1 MTLQQG
7 GVGGAPPPAAPVA
20 AAPRTATGAR
30 TADAATLESRKPS
43 GLASRVVFIA
53 GLLVATVLFLFP
65 FIWLI
70 SASLKTRQDVFSGD
84 LIRLPLHFE
93 NYPAVFTVAPVANW
107 FVNSVIV
114 GLLAAVTV
122 TITSALVA
130 FAFAYF
136 RFPGR
141 NILFGLVL
149 ASMMLPGAVLMIP
162 NFMIWNALGQVNSP
176 LFTPLWAGNLFGSA
190 FYIFLLRQF
199 FLGLPRE
206 VFEAARVDG
215 ASYPRMFWSIAA
227 PLTKAALIV
236 VFIFELKASWTDLVK
251 PLIFMR
257 DTALFTLPRGL
268 QSLVARFDPTTGGQ
282 GEFHLVMAAS
292 VIVTLPMI
300 VVFFLAQRYFIE
312 GIATTGSKG

>member
-7 GVGGAPPPAAPVA
+7 GVGGAPPAAPLAATARPAAQTA
-20 AAPRTATGAR
+20 AEAQRR
-30 TADAATLESRKPS
+30 PS
-43 GLASRVVFIA
+43 GLVARIVFLA
-53 GLLVATVLFLFP
+53 GLSFATLLFVFP
-65 FIWLI
+65 FIWLV

-84 LIRLPLHFE
+84 LFRFPLHVE
-93 NYPAVFTVAPVANW
+93 NYATVFTIAPVASW

-114 GLLAAVTV
+114 GILAAATV
-122 TITSALVA
+122 TISSALVA

-141 NILFGLVL
+141 NILFGFVL

-162 NFMIWNALGQVNSP
+162 NFLIWNALGQVNSP
-176 LFTPLWAGNLFGSA
+176 FFTPLWAGNLFGSA

-227 PLTKAALIV
+227 PLTRAALIV
-236 VFIFELKASWTDLVK
+236 VFIFELKASWTDLLK
-251 PLIFMR
+251 PLVFMR
-257 DTALFTLPRGL
+257 DVALFTLPRGL
-268 QSLVARFDPTTGGQ
+268 QSLVARFDPQVGGQ

>member
-1 MTLQQG
+1 VTLNQG
-7 GVGGAPPPAAPVA
+7 GIGGAPPTSAAP
-20 AAPRTATGAR
+20 TAQAVVPKARAGAVR
-30 TADAATLESRKPS
+30 EEAERPS
-43 GLASRVVFIA
+43 HIVSRVIFLI
-53 GLLVATVLFLFP
+53 GLGIATVIFLFP
-65 FIWLI
+65 FLWLL
-70 SASLKTRQDVFSGD
+70 SASLKQRQDVFSSD
-84 LIRLPLHFE
+84 FFKFPLHVE
-93 NYPAVFTVAPVANW
+93 NYSTIFTIAPVAHW
-107 FVNSVIV
+107 FFNSVV
-114 GLLAAVTV
+114 VAVLAATAVTLS
-122 TITSALVA
+122 SAVVA

-141 NILFGLVL
+141 NVLFGLVL

-162 NFMIWNALGQVNSP
+162 NFLIWNGLGQVNSP

-227 PLTKAALIV
+227 PLTRAALLV
-236 VFIFELKASWTDLVK
+236 VFIFELKASWTDLMK

-257 DTALFTLPRGL
+257 DIALFTLPKGL
-268 QSLVARFDPTTGGQ
+268 QSLIARFDPQTGGQ
-282 GEFHLVMAAS
+282 GEFQLVMAAT

-300 VVFFLAQRYFIE
+300 VIFFLAQRYFIE

>member
-1 MTLQQG
+1 MTLNQG
-7 GVGGAPPPAAPVA
+7 GVGGAPPTTAVPTAQAARPL
-20 AAPRTATGAR
+20 TGVAR
-30 TADAATLESRKPS
+30 TTGEADRPSHVVSRVIFLIGLGIATL
-43 GLASRVVFIA
+43 LYI
-53 GLLVATVLFLFP
+53 FP
-65 FIWLI
+65 FIWLV
-70 SASLKTRQDVFSGD
+70 SASLKTRSDVFSND
-84 LIRLPLHFE
+84 LLKFPLHFE
-93 NYPAVFTVAPVANW
+93 NYSTIFEIAPLGHW
-107 FVNSVIV
+107 FLNSVIV
-114 GLLAAVTV
+114 GILAAATV
-122 TITSALVA
+122 TISSALTA

-162 NFMIWNALGQVNSP
+162 NFLIWNALGQINSP

-227 PLTKAALIV
+227 PLTRAALIV
-236 VFIFELKASWTDLVK
+236 VFIFELKASWTDLMK
-251 PLIFMR
+251 PLIFIR
-257 DTALFTLPRGL
+257 DVALFTLPRGL
-268 QSLVARFDPTTGGQ
+268 QSLVARFDPQTGGQ
-282 GEFHLVMAAS
+282 GEFQLVMAAS

-300 VVFFLAQRYFIE
+300 IIFFLAQRYFIE